1 MVDPPCSEVNPSS
14 LFPLPVLPDPA
25 RLQVPV
31 ADVRVEQVH
40 REHRRVLKHLDRVG
54 ICILV
59 LAIFFLVSAKA
70 MPRFFC
76 RTMLPVLSLG
86 LSPFTMIVY

>member
-54 ICILV
+54 IRSGVSNCGGKCSAAEGHDHVFFSFTPGILQV
-59 LAIFFLVSAKA
+59 
-70 MPRFFC
+70 
-76 RTMLPVLSLG
+76 
-86 LSPFTMIVY
+86 